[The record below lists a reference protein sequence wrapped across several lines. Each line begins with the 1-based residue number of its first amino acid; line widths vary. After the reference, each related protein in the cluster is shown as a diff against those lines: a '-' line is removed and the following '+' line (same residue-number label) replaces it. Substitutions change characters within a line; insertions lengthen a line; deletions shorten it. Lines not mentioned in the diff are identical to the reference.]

1 MPIWG
6 LIGLAA
12 LASYFGSTKEDTVE
26 EFIGPI
32 PGNNIELEANKFF
45 GDWGFHK
52 GQTYDEW
59 ITVLI
64 SVYAVIKGTETAS
77 RLIK

>member
-1 MPIWG
+1 MPLWG
-6 LIGLAA
+6 LAGLAL
-12 LASYFGSTKEDTVE
+12 LASYFGSTKEDVGE
-26 EFIGPI
+26 PFIGPI
-32 PGNNIELEANKFF
+32 LGDNIQEEANRFF

-64 SVYAVIKGTETAS
+64 SVYAVIKGTETATK
-77 RLIK
+77 LFK